1 MQKYDVSNFIISN
14 LLFELPERDKPSVN
28 RVLINNLVDGWNNN
42 IYFYPKENAKIN
54 HYIPQNHHLM

>member
-14 LLFELPERDKPSVN
+14 LLFDLPAKEKPLAD
-28 RVLINNLVDGWNNN
+28 RVVINNLVDGWNNN
-42 IYFYPKENAKIN
+42 IYFYPKDTTGIN